1 MGKQAYFPHDS
12 DGQQIFHRKASVT
25 VLDSSG
31 LFYPNRFARLF
42 LLAME
47 AVMGEAS
54 QQTVLSLSGLGELI
68 HTPPPD
74 TLDREF
80 DFAHLSAI
88 SQQLEA
94 LFGARGGRSMAL
106 RVGREM
112 FSLGLNRF
120 GAFAGMK
127 DPAYIALPL
136 DNRVAIGIQ
145 TLAAVFTNFT
155 DQTCAVKTTHEAYL
169 FEVKNSPMAW
179 GRTAERPVCHALVGI
194 LQEGLNWSTNGHEF
208 HVQEIECRASGGEMC
223 IFKIN
228 KNPIGGTKR
237 G

>member
-1 MGKQAYFPHDS
+1 ML
-12 DGQQIFHRKASVT
+12 FHRKARET
-25 VLDSSG
+25 VLDASG

-54 QQTVLSLSGLGELI
+54 LHTVLTMSGLNHLI
-68 HTPPPD
+68 QSPPPD
-74 TLDREF
+74 TMVREF

-88 SQQLEA
+88 SQQLEV

-106 RVGREM
+106 RIGREM
-112 FSLGLNRF
+112 FAIGLNRF
-120 GAFAGMK
+120 GAFAGMT

-136 DNRVAIGIQ
+136 DTRAILGIQ
-145 TLAAVFTNFT
+145 TLAAVFSNFS
-155 DQTCAVKTTHEAYL
+155 DQTSTVKITSDAYL
-169 FEVKNSPMAW
+169 FEVINSPMAW
-179 GRTAERPVCHALVGI
+179 GRTADRPVCHAIVGI

-208 HVQEIECRASGGEMC
+208 HVQEIACRASGSDMC
-223 IFKIN
+223 LFKIN
-228 KNPIGGTKR
+228 KHPIGGTKR